1 MRIAKYIV
9 SSILLAAICVFIM
22 EGYMQCV
29 LAGFESDYAT
39 VAVKPEAGTT
49 VKDADKAA
57 KEHGVECFI
66 NEYQREDFFSETD
79 TLYCTAG
86 MESILREFSLVK
98 KGIYDSLIFGRV
110 EIRVRPLEK
119 FADAKG
125 IVEYSV
131 YGAAD
136 DVYHFSEEVGGSVTR
151 KAAPGR
157 NPHEY
162 TSFWLIILFS
172 TTMLTLYDIALL
184 RKETLIRLVSGQ
196 DLKWFA
202 GKRAAMDGV
211 FYGLCFFLS
220 LIVCGWM
227 SSAEYYFENSA
238 FWMLLIGGG
247 NAALSFTLL
256 LTDYKKDAYMGLRA
270 KRILKISY
278 IYKTVSVLI
287 TLAIFNGCAG
297 AIAGGFDFY
306 GQKQIFQD
314 HKDYSYFMVS
324 TSMDSDDIDRSEM
337 LGLRLYK
344 DYLKQGKTFA
354 MAEINDLST
363 IAGDYIYADAG
374 TVPYLRQQIPELR
387 NVDFGQQAYFIFPSG
402 TKASEKKSLKEAFDT
417 YYSGDYDF
425 QEIEYTGNT
434 ELLACDGSVSLTG
447 VGTTKLKE
455 NPPIA
460 LNCIT
465 GAKVGAVDQYVL
477 QSAMLDITDE
487 ELREFTE
494 NHALEGDIIYKTNAY
509 KDFYHQ
515 WKVKRSGMILAIAL
529 MCAMFL
535 IEMSLIYNVL
545 SYEFH
550 VNARELAL
558 RKTLGHPLLERYGRL
573 VSMTLSCTILGG
585 VCAVAASYFLDTG
598 VWDSMILGT
607 GAVILV
613 EAALIVFFIRKLE
626 RRNIQRILKGSVL

>member
-1 MRIAKYIV
+1 MRAAKYII
-9 SSILLAAICVFIM
+9 SFILLAAICVFIM

-29 LAGFESDYAT
+29 LEVFGSDYAT
-39 VAVKPEAGTT
+39 VTIKPEAGTT
-49 VKDADKAA
+49 VKDAGKAA
-57 KEHGVECFI
+57 KAHGVECFI
-66 NEYQREDFFSETD
+66 NEYQREDFFSETG

-86 MESILREFSLVK
+86 MEPILQKFSLVK
-98 KGIYDSLIFGRV
+98 KGVYDSLIFGRV
-110 EIRVRPLEK
+110 EIRIRPLEK
-119 FADAKG
+119 FADVKG

-131 YGAAD
+131 YGTAD
-136 DVYHFSEEVGGSVTR
+136 DIHHFSEEVGGSVTR

-162 TSFWLIILFS
+162 TSFWLIILFF
-172 TTMLTLYDIALL
+172 TIMLTLYDIALL
-184 RKETLIRLVSGQ
+184 RKETLIRLISGQ

-211 FYGLCFFLS
+211 FYSLCFFLS

-247 NAALSFTLL
+247 NAVLSFTLL
-256 LTDYKKDAYMGLRA
+256 LTDHKKDVYMGLRA
-270 KRILKISY
+270 KRVLKISY

-287 TLAIFNGCAG
+287 TLAICNGCAR
-297 AIAGGFDFY
+297 AITGGVDFY
-306 GQKQIFQD
+306 GQKEIFQD
-314 HKDYSYFMVS
+314 HKDYSYFMICS
-324 TSMDSDDIDRSEM
+324 SMESDDFECAEKLS
-337 LGLRLYK
+337 LKLYK
-344 DYLKQGKTFA
+344 DYLKQGKTFT
-354 MAEINDLST
+354 MVEINDPST

-374 TVPYLRQQIPELR
+374 TVHYLRQQIPQLR
-387 NVDFGQQAYFIFPSG
+387 DVDFEQQVYFIFPSG

-434 ELLACDGSVSLTG
+434 ELPACDGSVSLTG

-465 GAKVGAVDQYVL
+465 GAKVGTVDQYVL
-477 QSAMLDITDE
+477 QSAMVDITDE
-487 ELREFTE
+487 ELREFIDDYAFE
-494 NHALEGDIIYKTNAY
+494 DDIIYKTNAY

-515 WKVKRSGMILAIAL
+515 WKVKRSGMILSIAL
-529 MCAMFL
+529 MCAIFL
-535 IEMSLIYNVL
+535 IEMALIYNVL

-558 RKTLGHPLLERYGRL
+558 RKTLGYPLLERYGRL

-598 VWDSMILGT
+598 MWGSMILGT
-607 GAVILV
+607 GMVILV
-613 EAALIVFFIRKLE
+613 EAALIVFFVRKLE
-626 RRNIQRILKGSVL
+626 KRNIQRILKGSVL